1 MLDTEP
7 NPVPAPLR
15 QKLAILA
22 VSIPV
27 PQHWVP
33 ERCSQKLVQS
43 LVPVLHLMKT
53 TDYFQ
58 DIDFSVWGRENK
70 PARLPNKPRPAGSSE
85 PDAVKKRRKLSPE
98 KRSTQEVETGGDGDP
113 PSSGVASPVFYV
125 KFNFRRP
132 KRKRQDSVVSVEL
145 QDLESQDA
153 SPSPSPTPSPSP
165 SASPS
170 KLEAGVDSGDE
181 ANEERSE

>member
-1 MLDTEP
+1 MLDPEP
-7 NPVPAPLR
+7 NLVPLR
-15 QKLAILA
+15 QKVA
-22 VSIPV
+22 VPIPV
-27 PQHWVP
+27 PQHRVP

-43 LVPVLHLMKT
+43 LVPVLQLMT
-53 TDYFQ
+53 TSIIDYFQ

-70 PARLPNKPRPAGSSE
+70 PARLPNKPRPTGSE
-85 PDAVKKRRKLSPE
+85 PAAVKKRRKLSPE
-98 KRSTQEVETGGDGDP
+98 KRSAQEVNTDAAGGGDP
-113 PSSGVASPVFYV
+113 PSGGVAASPVFYV

-145 QDLESQDA
+145 QDVESQDA
-153 SPSPSPTPSPSP
+153 SPTPSPSASP
-165 SASPS
+165 SPSPSPS

>member
-1 MLDTEP
+1 
-7 NPVPAPLR
+7 
-15 QKLAILA
+15 
-22 VSIPV
+22 
-27 PQHWVP
+27 
-33 ERCSQKLVQS
+33 
-43 LVPVLHLMKT
+43 MKT
-53 TDYFQ
+53 SIIDYFQ

-85 PDAVKKRRKLSPE
+85 PAAAKKRRKLSPE
-98 KRSTQEVETGGDGDP
+98 KRSAQEVKTAAGDDP
-113 PSSGVASPVFYV
+113 PSGVAASPVFYV

-153 SPSPSPTPSPSP
+153 TPSPSPSPSPTPSP

-170 KLEAGVDSGDE
+170 KLEAVVESGDE